1 MIRIATQEDLN
12 AVAALTEEAKQIMAE
27 DNNPQW
33 DEAYPLLEHF
43 EEDFTNKSLFVL
55 EEENTIYGYIVIDQ
69 NQSKWY
75 DELEWPIDRTN
86 AYVIHRL
93 AGSANYKGAAT
104 ALFNFAVERALD
116 HGVDVLLTDTYAANQ
131 RAQNLFEKFGFHKA
145 GEANLNY
152 PPYDKEESFY
162 AYYRILK

>member
-1 MIRIATQEDLN
+1 MIRNASQEDLN
-12 AVAALTEEAKQIMAE
+12 AVAALTEEAKKIMAE

-43 EEDFTNKSLFVL
+43 EEDITNKSLFVL

-86 AYVIHRL
+86 AYVIHRF